1 MVSLTS
7 PSVNRAPSFL
17 DHPYTTLNSPNL
29 VNMEPSAPTY
39 TSHLPFK
46 GHCPKHK
53 DNTKSDVAPMLRL
66 HPHIRHRVYLHTEL
80 LARYEDDECAA
91 LNLNG
96 GTPFP
101 TKFGK
106 FPDGKIGFY
115 GLLLSRRT
123 IYAEACALLYRH
135 NRFIIRYWEKQSLA
149 SLRNLTSSSISKLT
163 YLKIVL
169 NQASCHHKGPVVSR
183 DDIMEVCD
191 DERVSNTSDGDGDHP
206 VLDPKVC
213 NTPLQVGQPE
223 GKALLAEWHSTM
235 EHLSAHISAGS
246 LELSIVC
253 DVHDVDTATGV
264 VEPMRGLPALR
275 DCHVR
280 LSRRFTPQLYKIA
293 QDTVLY
299 ARRISKPPLASL
311 PVQPEKSPRSEVQA
325 ESHLLALPRE
335 LRFRILE
342 YTDLITPWKEVSWS
356 RYPSNRAK
364 YTAAYIACSAVQT
377 LPCEPRTH
385 HGCRFFNCWEAP
397 SRQQRSAVGCFC
409 RVRHSAASSNCICWT
424 PPSALFLVS
433 EPRSWSFLWN

>member
-1 MVSLTS
+1 
-7 PSVNRAPSFL
+7 
-17 DHPYTTLNSPNL
+17 
-29 VNMEPSAPTY
+29 MEPSAPTY
-39 TSHLPFK
+39 TSHLSFR

-53 DNTKSDVAPMLRL
+53 DNTKSDVAPMLCL
-66 HPHIRHRVYLHTEL
+66 PPHIRHRVYLHTEL
-80 LARYEDDECAA
+80 LARYDDEDYAV

-101 TKFGK
+101 TKCRYLPDRK
-106 FPDGKIGFY
+106 FGFY
-115 GLLLSRRT
+115 GLLLSCRT
-123 IYAEACALLYRH
+123 IYAEASALLYHH

-149 SLRNLTSSSISKLT
+149 CLRNLTSSSISKLT

-169 NQASCHHKGPVVSR
+169 NQASCHHKGPAVR
-183 DDIMEVCD
+183 HDDIREVCD
-191 DERVSNTSDGDGDHP
+191 DERVSNTGDGDGDHP
-206 VLDPKVC
+206 VLDTELC

-235 EHLSAHISAGS
+235 EHLSSHVSAGI

-253 DVHDVDTATGV
+253 DVHDVETAMRV

-280 LSRRFTPQLYKIA
+280 LSRKFTPQFYKIA
-293 QDTVLY
+293 EDTVLY
-299 ARRISKPPLASL
+299 ARHISKPPLASL
-311 PVQPEKSPRSEVQA
+311 PGATTSVQQPEKAPRSEVQV

-342 YTDLITPWKEVSWS
+342 YTDLITPWKEVTWS
-356 RYPSNRAK
+356 RYPNNRAK
-364 YTAAYIACSAVQT
+364 YTAAYVACVSVEGR
-377 LPCEPRTH
+377 PCEPRTH
-385 HGCRFFNCWEAP
+385 DGCRFFKCWQAA

-409 RVRHSAASSNCICWT
+409 RVKHSAASSNCICWE

-433 EPRSWSFLWN
+433 DPRSWSFLKN